1 MAKTIVKQKIVH
13 GHAWKKV
20 HKNIQQKA
28 SQPFPSTNY
37 VQPMWIKSAQKVN
50 KPQFFGFKTIIV
62 PVVKDKPKKNKVR
75 KRMVR

>member
-28 SQPFPSTNY
+28 SQPFPSTT
-37 VQPMWIKSAQKVN
+37 VRHIGLGKLSA
-50 KPQFFGFKTIIV
+50 ILY
-62 PVVKDKPKKNKVR
+62 
-75 KRMVR
+75 

>member
-1 MAKTIVKQKIVH
+1 MFCTFWRNCQKINFRSVHSDVTRMAKTIVKQKIVH

-37 VQPMWIKSAQKVN
+37 VYL
-50 KPQFFGFKTIIV
+50 GFL
-62 PVVKDKPKKNKVR
+62 
-75 KRMVR
+75 